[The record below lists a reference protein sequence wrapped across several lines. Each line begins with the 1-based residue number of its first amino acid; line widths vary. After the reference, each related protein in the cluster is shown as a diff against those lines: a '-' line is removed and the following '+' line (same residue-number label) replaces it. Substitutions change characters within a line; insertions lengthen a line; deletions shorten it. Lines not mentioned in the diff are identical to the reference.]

1 MPLCVP
7 IYLHVHLQQQ
17 QLCTTTTTTSR
28 IPTTTTTT
36 LSLYYIYIY
45 VYMNNRYINQQQTTI
60 KIDAARRTDHTTQS
74 KPIAKTYLPN
84 YL

>member
-1 MPLCVP
+1 MYTYNNNNFVLQ
-7 IYLHVHLQQQ
+7 LQQHLASQQQ
-17 QLCTTTTTTSR
+17 QLQ
-28 IPTTTTTT
+28 
-36 LSLYYIYIY
+36 LYHSTIYIY